1 MGSISSARE
10 ALAAIIEGSAN
21 RIVAS
26 HKLNA
31 TSSRSH
37 MLVML
42 KIRQTKP
49 DGSSINSCINFGDL
63 AGSESI
69 SKAHGKSD
77 KGKNEEEKKLADER
91 RKEGIEINSSLSALT
106 RTINALV
113 KGKYPGYRDSPLT
126 YLLKDSLGGNSKT
139 TLLVCASPHIY
150 NRSETIRTL
159 RFAQT
164 AKDVKNKA
172 HINQTLS
179 VKALLKKI
187 KILEAENE
195 RLKKKL
201 KKKGKNKRK
210 GNGGF
215 MKQLGRRI
223 SLYPAKKD
231 NEYVNEKENFSKMV
245 IDDLKKFGVV
255 DLDKYHSEKCK
266 TSQAFGQMF
275 KDVKAMKKSIK
286 KNQECKGMID
296 DATNLYFRWNAE
308 CEERLI
314 KWIEKNGTCN
324 VKQTGKVMLQI
335 SKKSFLLL

>member
-1 MGSISSARE
+1 MGEQKCSNASIVTYSVNIQLLQIYNKQLHDLLNPSLDNSPNLKIKTLFNNNRKEESVYVDGLTSLSINSARE
-10 ALAAIIEGSAN
+10 ALAAIIEASKN
-21 RIVAS
+21 RFTAS
-26 HKLNA
+26 HNLNE

-37 MLVML
+37 MLVLL
-42 KIRQTKP
+42 KIKQVLM

-63 AGSESI
+63 AGSENI

-77 KGKNEEEKKLADER
+77 KGKNDEEKKLADER

-187 KILEAENE
+187 KVLEAENE

-223 SLYPAKKD
+223 
-231 NEYVNEKENFSKMV
+231 
-245 IDDLKKFGVV
+245 
-255 DLDKYHSEKCK
+255 
-266 TSQAFGQMF
+266 
-275 KDVKAMKKSIK
+275 
-286 KNQECKGMID
+286 
-296 DATNLYFRWNAE
+296 
-308 CEERLI
+308 
-314 KWIEKNGTCN
+314 
-324 VKQTGKVMLQI
+324 
-335 SKKSFLLL
+335 

>member
-1 MGSISSARE
+1 MEAMGIIPRSFVYIFERLEQKCSNASIVNYSVNIQLLQIYNKQLLDLLNPSADNSSKLSIKTEFLKNGKEGGVYVEGLTSMNISSARE

-42 KIRQTKP
+42 KIRQVLV
-49 DGSSINSCINFGDL
+49 DGSVINSCVNFGDL

-150 NRSETIRTL
+150 NRVE
-159 RFAQT
+159 
-164 AKDVKNKA
+164 
-172 HINQTLS
+172 
-179 VKALLKKI
+179 
-187 KILEAENE
+187 
-195 RLKKKL
+195 
-201 KKKGKNKRK
+201 
-210 GNGGF
+210 
-215 MKQLGRRI
+215 
-223 SLYPAKKD
+223 
-231 NEYVNEKENFSKMV
+231 
-245 IDDLKKFGVV
+245 
-255 DLDKYHSEKCK
+255 
-266 TSQAFGQMF
+266 
-275 KDVKAMKKSIK
+275 
-286 KNQECKGMID
+286 
-296 DATNLYFRWNAE
+296 W
-308 CEERLI
+308 
-314 KWIEKNGTCN
+314 
-324 VKQTGKVMLQI
+324 
-335 SKKSFLLL
+335 